1 MAIVVT
7 VTKTWNDG
15 DCNHV
20 VGTLALS
27 GSYTTGGDTLNWKG
41 VAGFTKSS
49 LLPVWV
55 NVDGIAG
62 YKYEHVMGAGNDQA
76 ACKLLVRVATT
87 SGANIG
93 LAEHTAAAYAAGV
106 TGDTQRF
113 HAIFIL
119 R

>member
-1 MAIVVT
+1 MAIAAT

-15 DCNHV
+15 DTVHV
-20 VGTLALS
+20 IGTLAFS
-27 GSYTTGGDTLNWKG
+27 GSYSTGGDTLNWKT
-41 VAGFTKSS
+41 VASFIKSS
-49 LLPVWV
+49 LLPIWV

-62 YKYEHVMGAGNDQA
+62 YKYEHVMGAGSDQSV
-76 ACKLLVRVATT
+76 CKVIVRVATT

-113 HAIFIL
+113 HALFIL